1 MFCFADVIDFGPQ
14 EQDAL
19 NEVMR
24 AGKPFE
30 RASMERL
37 ASVLDEKEIDML
49 QRIIEQE
56 LEAGLQDE
64 VRVETQAG
72 HGLQARDED
81 RVETQAGHGLQAQT
95 RNTEQSENLYDVNLY
110 KKYLEPEVEDV
121 NEEKKRE
128 QELKED
134 IELIEEILHVLDQ

>member
-72 HGLQARDED
+72 HGLQA
-81 RVETQAGHGLQAQT
+81 QT